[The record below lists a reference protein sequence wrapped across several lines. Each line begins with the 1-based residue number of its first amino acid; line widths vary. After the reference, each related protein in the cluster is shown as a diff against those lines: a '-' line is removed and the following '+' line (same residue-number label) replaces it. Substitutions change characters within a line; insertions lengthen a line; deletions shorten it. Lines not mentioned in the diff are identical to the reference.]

1 MRFDRQATIAFVVAC
16 IVLGVSGIGFRFA
29 IAHLNVHLRKMP
41 VELREH
47 FSRIPRHLGE
57 WRAYGTDR
65 SLDATV
71 EEVLGTDQ
79 YLDRTY
85 VREVNGQ
92 AVAMNLHI
100 AYYTGIID
108 AVPHV
113 PDRCMVAG
121 GFVVQGQPFYVDLP
135 LETSA
140 WELDEDRTHRSSGLP
155 YPTMTFADRITNR
168 PMQVR
173 MPIGDFRIR
182 TTEFTLPS
190 QPGARVFAGFYFVAN
205 GQVTASPYAIRA
217 LAFDRTDQYAYYCKI
232 QFTMIGDSELD
243 ATSFAEHVTDLTEQV
258 LPEIMRCLPDWA
270 EVEAKQE
277 SST

>member
-1 MRFDRQATIAFVVAC
+1 MRFDRQATLAFVAAC

-57 WRAYGTDR
+57 WRAHGTDR
-65 SLDATV
+65 ALDATI
-71 EEVLGTDQ
+71 EETLGTDQ

-85 VREVNGQ
+85 VRETEDKTI
-92 AVAMNLHI
+92 AMNLHV

-121 GFVVQGQPFYVDLP
+121 GFVAQGQPFYVDLP
-135 LETSA
+135 MEIGG
-140 WELDEDRTHRSSGLP
+140 WEVDADHTHLSSGQP
-155 YPTMTFADRITNR
+155 YPVVTFADRITGR
-168 PMQVR
+168 PKQVR
-173 MPIGDFRIR
+173 MPIGEFRMR
-182 TTEFTLPS
+182 TTEFSLPS
-190 QPGARVFAGFYFVAN
+190 QPGARVFAGFFFIAN

-217 LAFDRTDQYAYYCKI
+217 LAFDRTDRYAYYCKI
-232 QFTMIGDSELD
+232 QFTMIGDSDLD
-243 ATSFAEHVTDLTEQV
+243 VASFSEHVADLAEQV

-270 EVEAKQE
+270 EVEARQE